1 MDGSDRLIRA
11 NGRPREGSTPRERAW
26 NDLAALPSPPR
37 RYKRVVGAVQ
47 GKGKGERFLEG
58 SPSSSSTI
66 HSGWA
71 VAFEAIDR
79 LAREYIRPYVY
90 YFCTSKCL
98 TGS

>member
-1 MDGSDRLIRA
+1 MTS
-11 NGRPREGSTPRERAW
+11 
-26 NDLAALPSPPR
+26 LPSPHLPAGTR
-37 RYKRVVGAVQ
+37 GWWVRCRGDSVLVPVGK